1 MTQKKAQEL
10 VLPVLWLL
18 LITVCLYWKHT
29 DQLTEMLIRGSVVV
43 SGKMQDDLYA
53 DRGVY
58 VMRKDGVKITVSPSA
73 ETSGEF
79 ETAQLRAFCKY
90 VTEQGM
96 DFLYVNAPTKAW
108 LDDSEFSEYFG
119 VPTYSNA
126 NADRVMAALREAD
139 VPCLDLRENVKA
151 EGKNIYEMFYHTD
164 HHWRAESGLWA
175 SGVIAEE
182 LNRRYDYGLDLSRYA
197 PENYEFKV
205 YENAWIGEQGYL
217 FSPYYIGYDSFTEIR
232 PKESGSYQFV
242 NPNGKLKEETGD
254 FGMFLA
260 EAQYAEEALP
270 SSDSLHYAYCPHGIA
285 DCSFR
290 NLNCPDGKKILLFG
304 DSFSF
309 SFIPF
314 FLQGVSQIDA
324 VILREAEM
332 TPREYV
338 QQEDYD
344 AVVFLYAQFMIGAH
358 DDPVSANYKMLD
370 LMRES

>member
-1 MTQKKAQEL
+1 MQKRTQEL
-10 VLPVLWLL
+10 VLPVLWLM

-29 DQLTEMLIRGSVVV
+29 DQLTEMLIRGNVLLA
-43 SGKMQDDLYA
+43 GGMQDDLCA
-53 DRGVY
+53 DRNVY

-79 ETAQLRAFCKY
+79 ETAQIKAFRDY
-90 VTEQGM
+90 VEAQGM

-108 LDDSEFSEYFG
+108 LDDSEISEYFG
-119 VPTYSNA
+119 VPNYSNA

-151 EGKNIYEMFYHTD
+151 EGKDIYEMFYHTD

-175 SGVIAEE
+175 CTPIAEE
-182 LNRRYDYGLDLSRYA
+182 LNRRYDYGLDLSCYA
-197 PENYEFKV
+197 PENYDFKV
-205 YENAWIGEQGYL
+205 YENAWIGEQGSL

-232 PKESGSYQFV
+232 PKESGSYRSV
-242 NPNGKLKEETGD
+242 RRYSKKHREETGD
-254 FGMFLA
+254 FGIFLA
-260 EAQYAEEALP
+260 EKQFAEDVLP
-270 SSDSLHYAYCPHGIA
+270 TNESLHYAYCPHGIA

-290 NLNCPDGKKILLFG
+290 NLDRPDGKKILLFG
-304 DSFSF
+304 DSFSN

-324 VILREAEM
+324 VLLRDSST
-332 TPREYV
+332 TPCEYV
-338 QQEDYD
+338 QQDDYD

-358 DDPVSANYKMLD
+358 DDPASANYKMLD